1 MIFKVICKSNLT
13 FVILLVVS
21 TYVPVSKDVSRYIL
35 SRRDVSRYILTKRD
49 VCRYILTKRDVCRY
63 NPEDQFNSI
72 HKPRFSLLDFKS
84 LPVLLE
90 REPNE
95 EVFMLN
101 TGL

>member
-1 MIFKVICKSNLT
+1 MVFKVICKSNLT

-21 TYVPVSKDVSRYIL
+21 TYVPVSEDVSRYIL

-49 VCRYILTKRDVCRY
+49 VSRY

-72 HKPRFSLLDFKS
+72 HQPRSSLLDFKS
-84 LPVLLE
+84 LPLLLE
-90 REPNE
+90 RKPNE